1 MSPTSCI
8 RGFILI
14 TFLQDLT
21 VDDEDDEDEEKKE
34 KKEAVADPEVLAKL
48 TVCLAMYS
56 DISIL
61 TVN

>member
-34 KKEAVADPEVLAKL
+34 AVADPEVLAKL

-56 DISIL
+56 D
-61 TVN
+61 T

>member
-48 TVCLAMYS
+48 TVCSAMCS
-56 DISIL
+56 DI
-61 TVN
+61 